1 MTNLELKKYIDE
13 QIAELKK
20 CSNNC
25 TQDCSNNCTADSEQ
39 KQITDLN
46 KFQHRCTGNRNGIER
61 EYKLKFA
68 KVREVKSP
76 CKSYEAA
83 GWDFYVP
90 ENLNIKDFTKN
101 IGIYVNDNLVNK
113 QDVKSPTFL
122 LKNLD
127 DGRELWI
134 RFYQDNTTKEIK
146 YFNCNSGMTI
156 IPEWNSWIE
165 NPRTVVKSID
175 LDTNE
180 KILIPSGIHVNLP
193 KNIFLK
199 VDNKSGVCSKRALIC
214 GANIIDQDYQGEMH
228 INLIN
233 AGNNTSIINAGD
245 KIVQMIALFQP
256 VMTEAMEFESIEE
269 LYRGM
274 PSDRGAAGF
283 GSTDNK

>member
-13 QIAELKK
+13 VREEFLSKV
-20 CSNNC
+20 
-25 TQDCSNNCTADSEQ
+25 D
-39 KQITDLN
+39 N
-46 KFQHRCTGNRNGIER
+46 KEV
-61 EYKLKFA
+61 EYKLNFA

-90 ENLNIKDFTKN
+90 DNLNIKDFTKN
-101 IGIYVNDNLVNK
+101 VGIYVNDNLVNK
-113 QDVKSPTFL
+113 TDVKSPSFL

-134 RFYQDNTTKEIK
+134 KFYQDNATKEIK

-156 IPEWNSWIE
+156 ISEWNSWIE

-193 KNIFLK
+193 KNVFLK

-214 GANIIDQDYQGEMH
+214 GSCIIDCDYEGEMH

-233 AGNNTSIINAGD
+233 VGNNTAIINAGD

-256 VMTEAMEFESIEE
+256 VMKEAVEFESLEK
-269 LYRGM
+269 LYEN
-274 PSDRGAAGF
+274 STSERGADGF

>member
-1 MTNLELKKYIDE
+1 MTNVELKKYIDDKL
-13 QIAELKK
+13 AELSGHSCK
-20 CSNNC
+20 CGSE
-25 TQDCSNNCTADSEQ
+25 CSCDE
-39 KQITDLN
+39 KTDLS
-46 KFQHRCTGNRNGIER
+46 T
-61 EYKLKFA
+61 EYKLNFA
-68 KVREVKSP
+68 KVRAVKSP

-101 IGIYVNDNLVNK
+101 IGIYVNDNLVK
-113 QDVKSPTFL
+113 KTDVKSPSFL

-134 RFYQDNTTKEIK
+134 KFYQDNATKEIK

-156 IPEWNSWIE
+156 ISEWNAWIE
-165 NPRTVVKSID
+165 NPRTIVKSID

-193 KNIFLK
+193 KNVFLK
-199 VDNKSGVCSKRALIC
+199 VENKSGVASKRGLTFLADV
-214 GANIIDQDYQGEMH
+214 IDQDYEGEMH

-233 AGNNTSIINAGD
+233 VGNNTAIINAGD

-256 VMTEAMEFESIEE
+256 VMKEAVEFESLEK
-269 LYRGM
+269 LYEN
-274 PSDRGAAGF
+274 STSERGADGF